1 MTCSWTLSCR
11 QAGDSKVH
19 SRAEVL
25 QMVSTCC
32 LSKETPPAHLAE
44 LWPLEPLYTANQ
56 HYVHTV
62 LIVVAIVVF
71 TSLNLLRMCVI
82 IVQTSLILILSIT
95 HPVCLLCHSMMYSL
109 MIPIPPIN
117 YFPATTHTRAGCPR
131 LFSASFP
138 VSSFHP
144 SQDERPGWE
153 ARIVGFEKQGYSMF
167 LPSLASLT
175 AGDWCMKA
183 RTVRVWER
191 RVFLHLSYSYIL
203 PYKENTALW
212 IFSDSPLWS

>member
-1 MTCSWTLSCR
+1 
-11 QAGDSKVH
+11 
-19 SRAEVL
+19 
-25 QMVSTCC
+25 MVSTCC

-117 YFPATTHTRAGCPR
+117 YFPANTLTGAGWLPQAVLSLIPCLSQP
-131 LFSASFP
+131 
-138 VSSFHP
+138 SFHP
-144 SQDERPGWE
+144 SQDERPGLWGLRNKVTPCFSLVSCPPHACLPVRNGLVNE
-153 ARIVGFEKQGYSMF
+153 VEF
-167 LPSLASLT
+167 LGLISQNGGRPMRLR
-175 AGDWCMKA
+175 D
-183 RTVRVWER
+183 R
-191 RVFLHLSYSYIL
+191 
-203 PYKENTALW
+203 
-212 IFSDSPLWS
+212 